1 VDARRLEKTA
11 FEVTLLNA
19 TLAHVIVVGNE
30 KGGSGK
36 STTSMHLA
44 IALMMQGYSVATI
57 DVDGRQGT
65 LSRYVAN
72 REIFNTKLGRD
83 YPLPEHHRILAHA
96 LDGMSDAEQAAEAER
111 LQLLIEGASFNHD
124 IVVIDTP
131 GAANKLS
138 FMAHTY
144 ADTLITPM
152 NDSFVDLDGLA
163 HMDGQS
169 AAIKGP
175 SHYAEAI
182 WEAKKA
188 RAARD
193 GGTIDWVVMRN
204 RLTNLDSYN
213 KRDVERVIREL
224 SQRMGFR
231 VLPGFSERVIF
242 RELFLVGLT
251 ILDLKQAAGGAPL
264 SRSHI
269 AARDEVVSIVDGL
282 NLPDVPVREQSA
294 LG

>member
-1 VDARRLEKTA
+1 MA
-11 FEVTLLNA
+11 N
-19 TLAHVIVVGNE
+19 AHVIVVGNE

-44 IALMMQGYSVATI
+44 IGLLMQGHRVATVDI
-57 DVDGRQGT
+57 DGRQGT
-65 LSRYVAN
+65 LSRYIAN
-72 REIFNTKLGRD
+72 RDALNKKLGRD
-83 YPLPEHHRILAHA
+83 YPMPEHFKIASHTYG
-96 LDGMSDAEQAAEAER
+96 GMSDSATDAEAEK
-111 LQLLIEGASFNHD
+111 LKLVIEGACFGND

-131 GAANKLS
+131 GAANQLS

-163 HMDGQS
+163 HMDGHGLK
-169 AAIKGP
+169 IKGP

-182 WEAKKA
+182 WEAKKI
-188 RAARD
+188 RAADFD
-193 GGTIDWVVMRN
+193 GSMDWIVMRN
-204 RLTNLDSYN
+204 RLTNLDAHN
-213 KRDVERVIREL
+213 KRDVEQALREL
-224 SQRMGFR
+224 SKRLGFR

-251 ILDLKQAAGGAPL
+251 ILDLKEAAGGTPL

-269 AARDEVVSIVDGL
+269 AARDEVNAIIEGL
-282 NLPDVPVREQSA
+282 KLPVANATEQSVSA
-294 LG
+294 

>member
-1 VDARRLEKTA
+1 
-11 FEVTLLNA
+11 
-19 TLAHVIVVGNE
+19 VIVVGNE

-36 STTSMHLA
+36 STTSMHIA

-72 REIFNTKLGRD
+72 REMLNKKLGRD
-83 YPLPEHHRILAHA
+83 YSLPEHHRISAHS
-96 LDGMSDAEQAAEAER
+96 LDGMSDAEQTAEAER

-152 NDSFVDLDGLA
+152 NDSFIDLDGLA
-163 HMDGQS
+163 HMDGQG
-169 AAIKGP
+169 ATIKGP

-269 AARDEVVSIVDGL
+269 AARDEVFSIVDGL
-282 NLPDVPVREQSA
+282 NLPAVPVREQSA

>member
-1 VDARRLEKTA
+1 
-11 FEVTLLNA
+11 VTA

-44 IALMMQGYSVATI
+44 IALMMQGYTVATI

-65 LSRYVAN
+65 LSRYIAN
-72 REIFNTKLGRD
+72 REMFNKKLNRD
-83 YPLPEHHRILAHA
+83 YPLPEHHRISSHA
-96 LDGMSDAEQAAEAER
+96 FDGMSDADQATEAER

-131 GAANKLS
+131 GAANRLS
-138 FMAHTY
+138 FLAHTY
-144 ADTLITPM
+144 ADTLITPL
-152 NDSFVDLDGLA
+152 NDSFVDLDGIA
-163 HMDGQS
+163 HMDGQN
-169 AAIKGP
+169 AQIKGP
-175 SHYAEAI
+175 SHYSEAI
-182 WEAKKA
+182 WEAKKVKA
-188 RAARD
+188 QRD
-193 GGTIDWVVMRN
+193 GGSIDWVVMRN

-269 AARDEVVSIVDGL
+269 AARDEVFSIVDGL
-282 NLPDVPVREQSA
+282 NLPGVPVREQSA

>member
-1 VDARRLEKTA
+1 MSAS
-11 FEVTLLNA
+11 N
-19 TLAHVIVVGNE
+19 AHVIVVGNE

-44 IALMMQGYSVATI
+44 IALMTQGYSVATI

-65 LSRYVAN
+65 LSRYISN
-72 REIFNTKLGRD
+72 REIFNKKLGRD
-83 YPLPEHHRILAHA
+83 YPIPEHYRMSGHPF
-96 LDGMSDAEQAAEAER
+96 DGMSDNEQAAETER
-111 LQLLIEGASFNHD
+111 LQLLIEGACFNHD
-124 IVVIDTP
+124 VVVIDTP

-138 FMAHTY
+138 FLAHTY
-144 ADTLITPM
+144 ADTLITPL
-152 NDSFVDLDGLA
+152 NDSFVDLDGIA

-169 AAIKGP
+169 AAVKGP
-175 SHYAEAI
+175 SHYSEAI
-182 WEAKKA
+182 WEAKKI
-188 RAARD
+188 RASRD
-193 GGTIDWVVMRN
+193 GGSIDWILMRN
-204 RLTNLDSYN
+204 RLTNLNAHN
-213 KRDVERVIREL
+213 KRDVERAIREL
-224 SQRMGFR
+224 SQRLGFR

-269 AARDEVVSIVDGL
+269 AARDEVYSIVDGL
-282 NLPDVPVREQSA
+282 NLPAVPVREQTA